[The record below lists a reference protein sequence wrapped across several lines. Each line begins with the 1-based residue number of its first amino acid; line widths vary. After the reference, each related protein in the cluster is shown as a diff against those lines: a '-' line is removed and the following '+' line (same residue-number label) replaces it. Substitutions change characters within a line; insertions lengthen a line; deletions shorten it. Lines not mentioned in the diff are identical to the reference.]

1 MDNRT
6 YMYEEEKEID
16 LVGLLAYVIRQWK
29 KLVIVLVIGAILGV
43 GLCFITKPDPVEVEH
58 EKEKF
63 LANLNQ
69 IYRYQQMYDNQ
80 VAYRNNSVYLHMDP
94 NNLYSGSLQYYMY
107 AGNDTEYIG
116 QLFNA
121 RLNSETV
128 RDEIKQTMGLECGD
142 QYACEL
148 FGADFSQYQDSTGNI
163 INITSDNANNT
174 AFKRIIVSCWVT
186 FDDEDMCRSVLDVY
200 ENKIKEISEECAQEF
215 EGYVV
220 RPLKSQVTAIRD
232 TNLADKQQEF
242 VSTIDGYRANIE
254 AIKEDLDEAEIAY
267 YEAVYVYP
275 GEMEVPELF
284 STELGLM
291 SFIKWIIIG
300 MFLGGFCWAGYYMV
314 KYLLSDSL
322 ANTDELKK
330 YGIQLIGFLKK
341 EEAGKKDVFCALADS
356 IERASDMPL
365 NDAAYVKASVEM
377 LEQKSVVLCGDET
390 SRKAASAVS
399 EGLALAK
406 TEGFLHSSYQ
416 ALAQAQGADGVILLL
431 EKNRSKHSEIKRELE
446 VCRLHGIKMLGA
458 IVIG

>member
-1 MDNRT
+1 MDNRP

-16 LVGLLAYVIRQWK
+16 LIGLMTSLIKQWK
-29 KLVIVLVIGAILGV
+29 KLVVVLLIGALLGV
-43 GLCFITKPDPVEVEH
+43 GLCFMQKPDPLEVEH

-69 IYRYQQMYDNQ
+69 MYRYQQMYDNQ
-80 VAYRNNSVYLHMDP
+80 VHYRDNSVYLHMDP

-121 RLNSETV
+121 RLNSEAV
-128 RDEIKQTMGLECGD
+128 RDEIKSVMGLECGD
-142 QYACEL
+142 QYAREL
-148 FGADFSQYQDSTGNI
+148 FGAGFSQYQDSTGNI
-163 INITSDNANNT
+163 INITADNASNT

-186 FDDEDMCRSVLDVY
+186 YDDEGMCRSVLDVY
-200 ENKIKEISEECAQEF
+200 RKAIEAISAECEQEF
-215 EGYVV
+215 ADYVV
-220 RPLKSQVTAIRD
+220 RPLKDEVTAIRD
-232 TNLADKQQEF
+232 TGLVDKQQAF
-242 VSTIDGYRANIE
+242 VSAINGYRTNIE
-254 AIKEDLDEAEIAY
+254 EIKKGLSEAEIAY

-300 MFLGGFCWAGYYMV
+300 MFLGGVCWAGYYMV
-314 KYLLSDSL
+314 KYLISDGL
-322 ANTDELKK
+322 ANTGELKK
-330 YGIQLIGFLKK
+330 YRIQLVGFLRK
-341 EEAGKKDVFCALADS
+341 EETTKKDVFCALAER

-365 NDAAYVKASVEM
+365 NDAAYIKASVEM
-377 LEQKSVVLCGDET
+377 MDQKSLVLCGDEL
-390 SRKAASAVS
+390 SLKAASGIS
-399 EGLALAK
+399 EGLDKAEAM
-406 TEGFLHSSYQ
+406 GFLHSSRE
-416 ALAQAQGADGVILLL
+416 ALAAAQKADGVILLL

-446 VCRLHGIKMLGA
+446 VCAMHGIEVLGA